1 MDTGIS
7 TVRNL
12 LYVVLVLVLLTLLSN
27 FYVASQLSRNSDE
40 LALMRS
46 VLQKQLMGTALT
58 QSQQLQERMQALN
71 DSAAGI
77 DAKNSFEDKILPV
90 EQVYRRWGERV
101 ALIGGVDMNLLAAG
115 DETQVRAR
123 TRQILDACGPGG
135 PYVLGTGNSVA
146 NYLPLKNYQA
156 MLDEG
161 RKWNKAHFGRE
172 H

>member
-1 MDTGIS
+1 MDSGIS

-40 LALMRS
+40 LSLMRS

-77 DAKNSFEDKILPV
+77 DAKLQAAQDSFVKRMEVELPRIMDNYVKQRTPVMQRAV
-90 EQVYRRWGERV
+90 EQKLQER
-101 ALIGGVDMNLLAAG
+101 GVP
-115 DETQVRAR
+115 
-123 TRQILDACGPGG
+123 IKP
-135 PYVLGTGNSVA
+135 
-146 NYLPLKNYQA
+146 
-156 MLDEG
+156 
-161 RKWNKAHFGRE
+161 
-172 H
+172 

>member
-40 LALMRS
+40 LSLMRS

-58 QSQQLQERMQALN
+58 QSQQLQERMQVLN

-77 DAKNSFEDKILPV
+77 DAKLQKAQDSFVKRMEVELPRIMYNYVKQRTPSVQRAV
-90 EQVYRRWGERV
+90 EQKLQQRGIPVK
-101 ALIGGVDMNLLAAG
+101 
-115 DETQVRAR
+115 
-123 TRQILDACGPGG
+123 P
-135 PYVLGTGNSVA
+135 
-146 NYLPLKNYQA
+146 
-156 MLDEG
+156 
-161 RKWNKAHFGRE
+161 
-172 H
+172 

>member
-40 LALMRS
+40 LSLMRS

-77 DAKNSFEDKILPV
+77 DAKLQKAQDSFVKRMEAELPRIMDNYVKQRTPTVQRAV
-90 EQVYRRWGERV
+90 EQKLQQRG
-101 ALIGGVDMNLLAAG
+101 IP
-115 DETQVRAR
+115 TK
-123 TRQILDACGPGG
+123 P
-135 PYVLGTGNSVA
+135 
-146 NYLPLKNYQA
+146 
-156 MLDEG
+156 
-161 RKWNKAHFGRE
+161 
-172 H
+172 

>member
-40 LALMRS
+40 LSLMRS

-77 DAKNSFEDKILPV
+77 DSKLQKAQDGFVKRMEVELPRIMDNYVKQRTPTVQRAV
-90 EQVYRRWGERV
+90 EQKLQQRGIPVK
-101 ALIGGVDMNLLAAG
+101 
-115 DETQVRAR
+115 
-123 TRQILDACGPGG
+123 P
-135 PYVLGTGNSVA
+135 
-146 NYLPLKNYQA
+146 
-156 MLDEG
+156 
-161 RKWNKAHFGRE
+161 
-172 H
+172 

>member
-40 LALMRS
+40 LSLMRS

-77 DAKNSFEDKILPV
+77 DAKLQKAQDSFVKRMEVELPRIMDNYVKQRTPTVQRAV
-90 EQVYRRWGERV
+90 EQKLQQRG
-101 ALIGGVDMNLLAAG
+101 
-115 DETQVRAR
+115 
-123 TRQILDACGPGG
+123 
-135 PYVLGTGNSVA
+135 
-146 NYLPLKNYQA
+146 LPTKP
-156 MLDEG
+156 
-161 RKWNKAHFGRE
+161 
-172 H
+172 

>member
-77 DAKNSFEDKILPV
+77 DAKLQKAQDSFVKRMEVELPRIMDNYVKQRTPTVQRAV
-90 EQVYRRWGERV
+90 EQKLQQRG
-101 ALIGGVDMNLLAAG
+101 IP
-115 DETQVRAR
+115 TK
-123 TRQILDACGPGG
+123 P
-135 PYVLGTGNSVA
+135 
-146 NYLPLKNYQA
+146 
-156 MLDEG
+156 
-161 RKWNKAHFGRE
+161 
-172 H
+172 

>member
-40 LALMRS
+40 LSLMRS

-77 DAKNSFEDKILPV
+77 DAKLQAAQDSFVKRMEVELPRIMDNYVKQRTPAVQRAV
-90 EQVYRRWGERV
+90 EQKLQQRGIPVK
-101 ALIGGVDMNLLAAG
+101 
-115 DETQVRAR
+115 
-123 TRQILDACGPGG
+123 P
-135 PYVLGTGNSVA
+135 
-146 NYLPLKNYQA
+146 
-156 MLDEG
+156 
-161 RKWNKAHFGRE
+161 
-172 H
+172 

>member
-40 LALMRS
+40 LSLMRS

-77 DAKNSFEDKILPV
+77 DAKLQKAQDGFVKRMEVELPRIMDNYVKQRTPTVQRAV
-90 EQVYRRWGERV
+90 EQKLQQRG
-101 ALIGGVDMNLLAAG
+101 IP
-115 DETQVRAR
+115 TK
-123 TRQILDACGPGG
+123 P
-135 PYVLGTGNSVA
+135 
-146 NYLPLKNYQA
+146 
-156 MLDEG
+156 
-161 RKWNKAHFGRE
+161 
-172 H
+172 

>member
-7 TVRNL
+7 AVRNL

-40 LALMRS
+40 LSLMRS

-77 DAKNSFEDKILPV
+77 DAKLQAAQDSFVKRMEVELPRIMDNYVKQRTPVMQRVV
-90 EQVYRRWGERV
+90 EKKLEQR
-101 ALIGGVDMNLLAAG
+101 GVP
-115 DETQVRAR
+115 
-123 TRQILDACGPGG
+123 IKP
-135 PYVLGTGNSVA
+135 
-146 NYLPLKNYQA
+146 
-156 MLDEG
+156 
-161 RKWNKAHFGRE
+161 
-172 H
+172 

>member
-12 LYVVLVLVLLTLLSN
+12 LYVVLVLVLLTLLSS

-40 LALMRS
+40 LSLMRS

-77 DAKNSFEDKILPV
+77 DAKLQKAQDGFVKRMEVELPRIMDNYVKQRTPTVQRAV
-90 EQVYRRWGERV
+90 EQKLQQRG
-101 ALIGGVDMNLLAAG
+101 IP
-115 DETQVRAR
+115 TK
-123 TRQILDACGPGG
+123 P
-135 PYVLGTGNSVA
+135 
-146 NYLPLKNYQA
+146 
-156 MLDEG
+156 
-161 RKWNKAHFGRE
+161 
-172 H
+172 

>member
-77 DAKNSFEDKILPV
+77 DAKLQKAQDGFVKRMEVELPRIMDNYVKQRTPTVQRAV
-90 EQVYRRWGERV
+90 EQKLQQRG
-101 ALIGGVDMNLLAAG
+101 IP
-115 DETQVRAR
+115 TK
-123 TRQILDACGPGG
+123 P
-135 PYVLGTGNSVA
+135 
-146 NYLPLKNYQA
+146 
-156 MLDEG
+156 
-161 RKWNKAHFGRE
+161 
-172 H
+172 